1 MIAEEDRNLGFLDQ
15 RMALNWTQQNIA
27 KFGGDPSKVTIF
39 GESAGA
45 ASVDLL
51 VLTTPDNPP
60 FRAAILESGT
70 AGIASRGMAS
80 MTSSTGGERSN
91 TTSSFMTL
99 ASAVGCMQNGA
110 EDQNMMDCM
119 KQVSATQ

>member
-1 MIAEEDRNLGFLDQ
+1 MEDRNLGFLDQ
-15 RMALNWTQQNIA
+15 RMALDWTQKNIA

-70 AGIASRGMAS
+70 AGIASRGMAT
-80 MTSSTGGERSN
+80 MTSGASGERTN
-91 TTSSFMTL
+91 DTSPFMTL
-99 ASAVGCMQNGA
+99 ASAVGCMQDGA
-110 EDQNMMDCM
+110 DDQAVMDCM
-119 KQVSATQ
+119 MKVPATQ